1 MRAVA
6 MLAAACGFACISHA
20 DLLAQ
25 SFPYT
30 ATINAQAPFYGQAG
44 DAAPPCGYLA
54 VGSSVEVYK
63 NEAGWLAVRPP
74 VGSFSW
80 VSGDEVSATAQSD
93 VVQVGA
99 AGAKG
104 WIGHQGNNERTIS
117 QVTLNPGEPL
127 KVVGEATLI
136 ATGQPV
142 KWYKIAPPPGEFRY
156 VPAQYVGVQPAVAA
170 VKQVN
175 QQVAAATGTTLPTAQ
190 PASWTARGSRD
201 SMVAVQPAV
210 SQHTIVARPTP
221 QATAVVQAAFTT
233 QAPQPSTL
241 PATAQPVETA
251 SLVQEPT
258 VSPAS
263 PTAPVNT
270 DPAQQR
276 LDLLE
281 NYINAMIAQPP
292 ATWNT
297 VPLAVE
303 LQALAATAPT
313 PASRVRAGELWTKV
327 YQCQQIQSAYTQI
340 SATMQTAALPQAPT
354 ANPWNAAPQATVT
367 PASYT
372 ATQSTSPIQLAP
384 EIKALAPRN
393 VFARMRENIRAA
405 SQPDAQPATPIV
417 QPAAGQPFTPP
428 VTATTIPTT
437 IAAPTTDAESTAPTV
452 QTASLTPVADAN
464 FSGKGWLMPL
474 VGRSQMPLDSRAG
487 VPPYALTDG
496 EGNVKFY
503 VTPTPGMNI
512 SQYLRQEV
520 GIAGPANQLPN
531 LTSPHLTAQR
541 VVVLGRHE

>member
-1 MRAVA
+1 MRAIA
-6 MLAAACGFACISHA
+6 MLAAACGFACYLHTE
-20 DLLAQ
+20 LHAQ

-30 ATINAQAPFYGQAG
+30 AAVNAQAPFYGQAG
-44 DAAPPCGYLA
+44 DTAPPCGYIA
-54 VGSSVEVYK
+54 AGSSVEVYRH
-63 NEAGWLAVRPP
+63 EGAWLAVRPP

-80 VSGDEVSATAQSD
+80 VQGEEVTPTAQSD

-99 AGAKG
+99 AGAKC

-117 QVTLNPGEPL
+117 QVALNPGEPL

-156 VPAQYVGVQPAVAA
+156 LPAASVADRPAVHAADRPAISDNAA
-170 VKQVN
+170 V
-175 QQVAAATGTTLPTAQ
+175 Q
-190 PASWTARGSRD
+190 PASWTVRGSRD
-201 SMVAVQPAV
+201 SMVAVRPAV
-210 SQHTIVARPTP
+210 SRQTIVAQP
-221 QATAVVQAAFTT
+221 
-233 QAPQPSTL
+233 APRPSTL
-241 PATAQPVETA
+241 PSTAKPVGAAPVKTA
-251 SLVQEPT
+251 SFVQEPT
-258 VSPAS
+258 VTSAPATS
-263 PTAPVNT
+263 I

-303 LQALAATAPT
+303 LQALSATAPT
-313 PASRVRAGELWTKV
+313 PQSRVRAGELWTKV

-340 SATMQTAALPQAPT
+340 SSTMQTAAPLPAPA

-372 ATQSTSPIQLAP
+372 ATQSPGPIQLAP

-393 VFARMRENIRAA
+393 VFARMRENFRAI
-405 SQPDAQPATPIV
+405 SHTQVQPATPV
-417 QPAAGQPFTPP
+417 AQPAAGQPFTPP
-428 VTATTIPTT
+428 VTTTTIPT
-437 IAAPTTDAESTAPTV
+437 ATAPPPTAAENTTPTA
-452 QTASLTPVADAN
+452 QTASLTPLADAN

-496 EGNVKFY
+496 QGNVKFY

-531 LTSPHLTAQR
+531 LTSPHITAQR
-541 VVVLGRHE
+541 VVILGRHE